1 MTYKEYREKWDKKV
15 NALPIFYA
23 FSNEQFE
30 KAMNERGLTVDD
42 TDKIYRLGNTGGYYL
57 KTDADK
63 IRACFGKNR
72 HKELMNLMENE
83 DGFAYEAFEYEM
95 YNHEYPINW
104 QGDYDVCFCFGPCE
118 YAEDKDGTDYLT
130 DIGYS
135 QKVINEYKRAAK
147 KVYNA
152 MDW

>member
-1 MTYKEYREKWDKKV
+1 
-15 NALPIFYA
+15 
-23 FSNEQFE
+23 
-30 KAMNERGLTVDD
+30 
-42 TDKIYRLGNTGGYYL
+42 
-57 KTDADK
+57 
-63 IRACFGKNR
+63 
-72 HKELMNLMENE
+72 MENE

-104 QGDYDVCFCFGPCE
+104 QGDWDVCSCFGHCE

-135 QKVINEYKRAAK
+135 QKVINEYRRAAK

-152 MDW
+152 MEW